1 MVRSVFDII
10 GPAMIG
16 PSSSHTAGA
25 VRMGLAARHLLGADP
40 LHANIGLHGSFA
52 ATGHGHATDRGLV
65 AGLLG
70 WRADDERLKDSLE
83 FASQA
88 GLKVEF
94 HEMDLGESVHPN
106 SACMELNGELVCVAS
121 SIGGGSIETVSVDG
135 YAVRFSGSL
144 ETLVIWH
151 EDRPGF
157 LAHVTS
163 VLACI
168 DSNIASIRTAR
179 FRRGAEALTVIEMD
193 ASPQA
198 EVPSLLRKIDH
209 VKKLRILPPLQ

>member
-1 MVRSVFDII
+1 MLRSVFDII

-94 HEMDLGESVHPN
+94 HEMDLGESVHPAWN
-106 SACMELNGELVCVAS
+106 
-121 SIGGGSIETVSVDG
+121 
-135 YAVRFSGSL
+135 
-144 ETLVIWH
+144 
-151 EDRPGF
+151 
-157 LAHVTS
+157 
-163 VLACI
+163 
-168 DSNIASIRTAR
+168 
-179 FRRGAEALTVIEMD
+179 
-193 ASPQA
+193 
-198 EVPSLLRKIDH
+198 
-209 VKKLRILPPLQ
+209 